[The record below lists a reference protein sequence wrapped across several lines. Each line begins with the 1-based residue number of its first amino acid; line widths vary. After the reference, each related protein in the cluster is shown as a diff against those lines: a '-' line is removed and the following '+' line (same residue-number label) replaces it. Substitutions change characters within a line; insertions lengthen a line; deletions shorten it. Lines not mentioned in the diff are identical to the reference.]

1 MIVDFQIVEADGDV
15 VMRGDSFD
23 EAMAHRRNGAYVWIR
38 VFDPN
43 PGEVREL
50 ATTFGL
56 PELAVEDATTAHQRP
71 KLERYD
77 DTLFV
82 VLKPAMYDDAE
93 ESITLGEIDLFV
105 GPDFVISVRHGDVG
119 SLDPAS
125 RRLAREPELAA
136 HGPPAVLYAVADD
149 VVDRYV
155 PVIRELERD
164 IDQIERQ
171 VFDADEQPPTERI
184 YALVREVLDF
194 QRATFSLLRPMEDLA
209 NGRIDGVSTELTHS
223 FRDVADHARQTH
235 ERAANFRA
243 LLDSALQANLALIGL
258 QENRDQRKISA
269 WAAIALVPT
278 IIGGIWGMNVGG
290 IPLAGTPAGF
300 ALLAAIMASVSAYL
314 YWRLRRNDWL

>member
-15 VMRGDSFD
+15 VARGDSFD
-23 EAMAHRRNGAYVWIR
+23 EAMAQRRDGAYVWIR

-71 KLERYD
+71 KLERYE

-82 VLKPAMYDDAE
+82 VLKPAMYDDAQE
-93 ESITLGEIDLFV
+93 TITLGEIDLFV
-105 GPDFVISVRHGDVG
+105 GTDFVISVRHGDVG
-119 SLDPAS
+119 TLDPAS
-125 RRLAREPELAA
+125 RRLARDPELAA
-136 HGPPAVLYAVADD
+136 HGPAAVLYAVADD
-149 VVDRYV
+149 VVDRYM
-155 PVIRELERD
+155 PVVRELERD

-209 NGRIDGVSTELTHS
+209 NGRIDGVSHELSHS
-223 FRDVADHARQTH
+223 FRDVADHARLAH
-235 ERAANFRA
+235 ERAASFRT

>member
-15 VMRGDSFD
+15 VARGDSFD
-23 EAMAHRRNGAYVWIR
+23 EAMAQRRDGAYVWIR

-71 KLERYD
+71 KLERYE

-82 VLKPAMYDDAE
+82 VLKPAMYDDAQE
-93 ESITLGEIDLFV
+93 TITLGEIDLFV
-105 GPDFVISVRHGDVG
+105 GTDFVISVRHGDVG
-119 SLDPAS
+119 TLDPAS
-125 RRLAREPELAA
+125 RRLARDPELAA
-136 HGPPAVLYAVADD
+136 HGPAAVLYAVADD
-149 VVDRYV
+149 VVDRYM
-155 PVIRELERD
+155 PVVRELERD

-171 VFDADEQPPTERI
+171 VFDTDEQPPTERI

-209 NGRIDGVSTELTHS
+209 NGRIDGVSHELAHS
-223 FRDVADHARQTH
+223 FRDVADHARLAH
-235 ERAANFRA
+235 ERAASFRT

>member
-15 VMRGDSFD
+15 VARGDSFD
-23 EAMAHRRNGAYVWIR
+23 EAMAQRRDGAYVWIR

-71 KLERYD
+71 KLERYE

-82 VLKPAMYDDAE
+82 VLKPAMYDDAQE
-93 ESITLGEIDLFV
+93 TITLGEIDLFV
-105 GPDFVISVRHGDVG
+105 GTDFVISVRHGDVG
-119 SLDPAS
+119 TLDPAS
-125 RRLAREPELAA
+125 RRLARDPELAA
-136 HGPPAVLYAVADD
+136 HGPAAVLYAVADD
-149 VVDRYV
+149 VVDRYM
-155 PVIRELERD
+155 PVVRELERD

-171 VFDADEQPPTERI
+171 VFDTDEQPPTERI

-209 NGRIDGVSTELTHS
+209 NGRIDGVSHELSHS
-223 FRDVADHARQTH
+223 FRDVADHARLAH
-235 ERAANFRA
+235 ERAASFRT

>member
-15 VMRGDSFD
+15 VARGDSFD
-23 EAMAHRRNGAYVWIR
+23 EAMAQRRDGAYVWIR

-56 PELAVEDATTAHQRP
+56 PELAVEDDTTAHQRP
-71 KLERYD
+71 KQERYE

-82 VLKPAMYDDAE
+82 VLKPAMYDDAQE
-93 ESITLGEIDLFV
+93 TITLGEIDLFV
-105 GPDFVISVRHGDVG
+105 GTDFVISVRHGDVG
-119 SLDPAS
+119 TLDPAS
-125 RRLAREPELAA
+125 RRLARDPELAA
-136 HGPPAVLYAVADD
+136 HGPAAVLYAVADD
-149 VVDRYV
+149 VVDRYM
-155 PVIRELERD
+155 PVVRELERD

-209 NGRIDGVSTELTHS
+209 NGRIDGVSHELSHS
-223 FRDVADHARQTH
+223 FRDVADHARLAH
-235 ERAANFRA
+235 ERAASFRT